1 MLTGVLAVDK
11 PAGLTSH
18 DVVKRVRKLTDQ
30 RRCGH
35 TGTLDPFATGL
46 LLVCLGR
53 ATRLARFLTA
63 QKKTYLATLRFGFA
77 TDTYDRTGSPVGEP
91 VPFGARPEELES
103 LLARFVGRQLQR
115 PPRFSAKKIGGK
127 RAHRLAR
134 SGEPVS
140 PAPVEVEIDR
150 IDLLGLEG
158 PLARIVTTVSPGT
171 YVRSLAYDVGQAL
184 GCGAHLEALRRTH
197 IGSFTVDEASELDA
211 LESAAARGSLK
222 DGILTPFEALRDLGS
237 LRVDS
242 EDASKLGH
250 GRSVPWGAGLAAGAS
265 YRALGPAGELVAVV
279 ALDEATGVL
288 KPVMVWTTPSAG

>member
-1 MLTGVLAVDK
+1 MLTGVVAVDK

-63 QKKTYLATLRFGFA
+63 QRKTYQATLRFGFA

-91 VPFGARPEELES
+91 QPFGARPEELES
-103 LLARFVGRQLQR
+103 LLARFVGKQLQR
-115 PPRFSAKKIGGK
+115 PPRFSAKKIEGK

-134 SGEPVS
+134 SGEPVT

-171 YVRSLAYDVGQAL
+171 YVRSLAYDLGQAL

-197 IGSFTVDEASELDA
+197 IGSFTVDEAPELDA
-211 LESAAARGSLK
+211 LEAAAARGSLT
-222 DGILTPFEALRDLGS
+222 DGILTPLEALRDLGT

-242 EDASKLGH
+242 ESASKLGH
-250 GRSVPWGAGLAAGAS
+250 GRSLPWGAGLAAGAS
-265 YRALGPAGELVAVV
+265 YRVLGPAGDLVAVV
-279 ALDEATGVL
+279 ALDEATGTL
-288 KPVMVWTTPSAG
+288 KPVMVWATPV

>member
-1 MLTGVLAVDK
+1 MLTGVVAVDK

-63 QKKTYLATLRFGFA
+63 QKKTYLATIRFGFA
-77 TDTYDRTGSPVGEP
+77 TDTYDRTGSPLGEP
-91 VPFGARPEELES
+91 EPFGARPEELES

-134 SGEPVS
+134 SGEPVT

-158 PLARIVTTVSPGT
+158 PLARIVTTVSSGT
-171 YVRSLAYDVGQAL
+171 YVRSLAYDLGQAL

-211 LESAAARGSLK
+211 LEAAAARGSLK
-222 DGILTPFEALRDLGS
+222 DGILTPFEALRDLES

-242 EDASKLGH
+242 ESASKLGH
-250 GRSVPWGAGLAAGAS
+250 GRSLPWEAGLAAGAS
-265 YRALGPAGELVAVV
+265 YRVLGPAGELVAVV
-279 ALDEATGVL
+279 ALDEATGTL
-288 KPVMVWTTPSAG
+288 KPVMVWATPV

>member
-1 MLTGVLAVDK
+1 MLTGVIAVDK
-11 PAGLTSH
+11 PVGITSH

-53 ATRLARFLTA
+53 ATRLSRFLTA

-103 LLARFVGRQLQR
+103 LFARFVGKQLQR

-127 RAHRLAR
+127 RAYRLAR
-134 SGEPVS
+134 AGEPAAL
-140 PAPVEVEIDR
+140 APVEVEIGR
-150 IDLLGLEG
+150 IELLGLEG
-158 PLARIVTTVSPGT
+158 PLARIVTTVSSGT
-171 YVRSLAYDVGQAL
+171 YVRSLAYDLGQAL

-197 IGSFTVDEASELDA
+197 VGSFTVDEASELDA
-211 LESAAARGSLK
+211 LEAAAARGSLE
-222 DGILTPFEALRDLGS
+222 DSILTPLEALRDLGS

-242 EDASKLGH
+242 ESASKLGH
-250 GRSVPWGAGLAAGAS
+250 GRSLSWGARLATGVT
-265 YRALGPAGELVAVV
+265 YRVLGPAGELVAVV
-279 ALDEATGVL
+279 TLDEATGTL
-288 KPVMVWTTPSAG
+288 KPVIVWATPV